1 MFQLKWDQKLPT
13 FSLLQPWLST
23 GCRETPASLSGAP
36 PSLSLTLLLVGCSSY
51 FFHSS
56 LCEMH
61 FHSDTTILAARPW
74 NGGTGAALTSSS
86 PLLAPYHISHTSDRA
101 SRLQRK
107 KIYNCNDIEKSSS
120 FWSGY
125 DACLYCKVQ
134 PLWLF
139 RRRIRAQEVALLKHL
154 SVQQQFAGL
163 RSFQTKQLKYSPYHT
178 FWDFRTESYSHE
190 PS

>member
-1 MFQLKWDQKLPT
+1 MFFVYTYSTHKSLLHVALQIGFHGTGCHELCGQMFQLKWDQKLPT

-74 NGGTGAALTSSS
+74 NGGTGAVLTSSS

-120 FWSGY
+120 F
-125 DACLYCKVQ
+125 
-134 PLWLF
+134 
-139 RRRIRAQEVALLKHL
+139 
-154 SVQQQFAGL
+154 
-163 RSFQTKQLKYSPYHT
+163 
-178 FWDFRTESYSHE
+178 
-190 PS
+190 